1 MNRPV
6 YKGGG
11 LRIKEAV
18 FVRNATTNV
27 CMIMHNLKKEKV
39 RYLYKDIQ
47 KVICIIS
54 RHGTTSTLDKKVYYF
69 LKSLQR

>member
-1 MNRPV
+1 MSRPV

-27 CMIMHNLKKEKV
+27 CMIMYNKK
-39 RYLYKDIQ
+39 
-47 KVICIIS
+47 
-54 RHGTTSTLDKKVYYF
+54 KK
-69 LKSLQR
+69 

>member
-1 MNRPV
+1 MSRPV

-27 CMIMHNLKKEKV
+27 CMIMYNKKKSEVSLQRRTKSDLHNLKTWNHQYIGQESI
-39 RYLYKDIQ
+39 LF
-47 KVICIIS
+47 S
-54 RHGTTSTLDKKVYYF
+54 
-69 LKSLQR
+69 

>member
-1 MNRPV
+1 MSRPV

-27 CMIMHNLKKEKV
+27 CMIMYNKKKV
-39 RYLYKDIQ
+39 RYLYKDVQ

-69 LKSLQR
+69 LKPLQR